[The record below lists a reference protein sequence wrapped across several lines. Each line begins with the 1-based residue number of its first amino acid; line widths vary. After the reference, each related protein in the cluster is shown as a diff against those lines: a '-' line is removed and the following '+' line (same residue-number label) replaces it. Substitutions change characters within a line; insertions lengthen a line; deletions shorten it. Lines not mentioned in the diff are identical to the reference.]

1 MTIFLSP
8 VVSSYFPLLM
18 YHKEQELIDLT
29 LLSYFFFFGAGS
41 QASSF
46 TCKVH
51 IIPSYGFNLKKYI
64 LLDSVLSTH
73 VAAQQLSVPPDSRE
87 SDGLS

>member
-8 VVSSYFPLLM
+8 MESSYFPLLM
-18 YHKEQELIDLT
+18 YRKEQELIDLT
-29 LLSYFFFFGAGS
+29 LLSFFFFLVLGVKPALLH
-41 QASSF
+41 AKY
-46 TCKVH
+46 TLYH
-51 IIPSYGFNLKKYI
+51 SYGFNLKKYI

-87 SDGLS
+87 SDGLF

>member
-29 LLSYFFFFGAGS
+29 LLSYFFFFLVLGVKPALLH
-41 QASSF
+41 A
-46 TCKVH
+46 
-51 IIPSYGFNLKKYI
+51 KYTLYPVMALI
-64 LLDSVLSTH
+64 
-73 VAAQQLSVPPDSRE
+73 
-87 SDGLS
+87 